1 MNVWQAAADLIRQSR
16 SGAMA
21 TVARARGSTPVPAG
35 TKMLVG
41 SEGRLIGSVG
51 GGCVEADVIGAA
63 LDVQA
68 RGRPALVTHHLNAD
82 LAGDLGLSCGGTVDI
97 FVEPL
102 LADDAYVRV
111 LERAARAESGLVRT
125 ATEWPKGPVKTFEP
139 LAKGLTRG
147 AAATL
152 TRDGRFVEE
161 CLLPAPH
168 VLVFGAGHVGAP
180 IARAASAAGFRVV
193 LIDDRPEYAD
203 PSRFETGVT
212 VLVADVET
220 ALARYSLTGGDAG
233 RNRGERRRRAV
244 RLAPR
249 RSLGQGPHQV
259 QQPVQRIH
267 RHWSADLDTQIPHNP
282 GQPIGAGSLTINR
295 APTTSSS
302 GGCVRL
308 LEDLDHGAVVQL
320 LFDDHD
326 AALVGTAPD
335 RHGRDVGK
343 TNGVVAEDR
352 LRGLTVDARPGV
364 RGRLAHG

>member
-16 SGAMA
+16 SGAIA
-21 TVARARGSTPVPAG
+21 TIARARGSTPVPAG

-168 VLVFGAGHVGAP
+168 VLVFGAGHVGAA

-193 LIDDRPEYAD
+193 VIDDRPEYAD
-203 PSRFETGVT
+203 PSRFEAGIT

-220 ALARYSLTGGDAG
+220 ALARYSLTSGDAVVIATRG
-233 RNRGERRRRAV
+233 HRNDAEILARVATSAAGYVGLLGSRRKKIVVTKGLKAAGVPAKSLQRV
-244 RLAPR
+244 RVPVGLA
-249 RSLGQGPHQV
+249 
-259 QQPVQRIH
+259 
-267 RHWSADLDTQIPHNP
+267 
-282 GQPIGAGSLTINR
+282 IGAVTPEEI
-295 APTTSSS
+295 
-302 GGCVRL
+302 
-308 LEDLDHGAVVQL
+308 AVS
-320 LFDDHD
+320 
-326 AALVGTAPD
+326 
-335 RHGRDVGK
+335 
-343 TNGVVAEDR
+343 VVAELIGWR
-352 LRGLTVDARPGV
+352 RGDA
-364 RGRLAHG
+364 